1 MPGGVR
7 RIFGDRRLL
16 LVENYRSTEAIIE
29 SPNERIKHNTER
41 PKRIADEQVITSH
54 LINQW

>member
-41 PKRIADEQVITSH
+41 SKRIADEQVITSH

>member
-7 RIFGDRRLL
+7 GIFGDRRLL

-29 SPNERIKHNTER
+29 APNERIKHNTER
-41 PKRIADEQVITSH
+41 SKRIADEQVITSY